1 MRAGSFADWW
11 VSMYIPRHYHQ
22 VFPVLTSLLG
32 FYLAHNLQPTY
43 DVVGVFITLQ
53 ILAVSHSGWI
63 ILLSY
68 PYQRYITWVNTP
80 DEPKIPTIEPPDPQ
94 GWKPLP
100 NLNVSQQVVA
110 PVKFDMERQFA
121 KTLLVMRDY
130 TPHDAAVDLRE
141 KTWIRPNKFKTRDEY
156 VNMLHAWVNHGVI
169 SRKSTAKNSPYV
181 VRRWDAVELIAD
193 GNPIR

>member
-1 MRAGSFADWW
+1 
-11 VSMYIPRHYHQ
+11 MYIQRVEMFEMRFHRPWHAMLLPSIP
-22 VFPVLTSLLG
+22 FLTG
-32 FYLAHNLQPTY
+32 FAIVKYFGWDDMASR
-43 DVVGVFITLQ
+43 
-53 ILAVSHSGWI
+53 ILAVYIWTFSLIYGAGI
-63 ILLSY
+63 M
-68 PYQRYITWVNTP
+68 YQSVLITGYLTAVDKP
-80 DEPKIPTIEPPDPQ
+80 DPNPAKVETDPQ

-100 NLNVSQQVVA
+100 NLNQLNQVVA

-130 TPHDAAVDLRE
+130 KPNDAAVDLRE

-156 VNMLHAWVNHGVI
+156 VNMLHAWVNHGVVA
-169 SRKSTAKNSPYV
+169 RKSAAKNSPYV